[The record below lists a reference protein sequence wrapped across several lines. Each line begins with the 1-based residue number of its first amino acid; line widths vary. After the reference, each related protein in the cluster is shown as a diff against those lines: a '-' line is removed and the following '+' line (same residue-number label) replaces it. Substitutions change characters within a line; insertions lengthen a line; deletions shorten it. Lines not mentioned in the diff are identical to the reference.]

1 MGLNKQERILVVDT
15 NPLFCARLIQD
26 LGAAGYLVENANTGE
41 EAFLLLRDRQHP
53 IDWLYA
59 RAALPTLI
67 DGWILAD
74 EYHDTHPRRAAV
86 LAVSSTRASEQGDI
100 LVQEPTPEAVV
111 QALQHVIGASER
123 SQTTIAVNLGE
134 QRYAA

>member
-1 MGLNKQERILVVDT
+1 MSLDKQERILVVDT
-15 NPLFCARLIQD
+15 NPLFCARLIQY
-26 LGAAGYLVENANTGE
+26 LRAADYLVESANTGE
-41 EAFLLLRDRQHP
+41 QAFLLLRDRQHP

-59 RAALPTLI
+59 RAALPALI

-86 LAVSSTRASEQGDI
+86 LAVSSTRVSEQGDI
-100 LVQEPTPEAVV
+100 LLQEPTPEAVV
-111 QALQHVIGASER
+111 QALQHVMGALEH
-123 SQTTIAVNLGE
+123 SQSTVAVIVDE